1 MDHATKFSHRHSLNG
16 REAAA
21 HFQGQTEHYMSSARL
36 IRRGCTAERSSLK
49 RSAHVCVTLI
59 CTDILSQS
67 RKNCSR
73 VSSWKMKKET
83 VLPCYS
89 VPN

>member
-1 MDHATKFSHRHSLNG
+1 MDHATKFSQRHSLNG
-16 REAAA
+16 REAAE
-21 HFQGQTEHYMSSARL
+21 HFQGQTEDYMSSARL
-36 IRRGCTAERSSLK
+36 IRRRRTAERS
-49 RSAHVCVTLI
+49 SAHVCVTPI
-59 CTDILSQS
+59 CTDILSKS

-83 VLPCYS
+83 VLSCYS